1 MRAHEFAIEAATD
14 VSRRGFLKGLASIAA
29 STAMPQNAVAKI
41 LKAVPKSQIEILD
54 DLFKNVHPIV
64 LDTVGSEYGRVGVH
78 GEHAISAFTNS
89 EYDALHKLVRPL
101 YKEQGFATERDAVNA
116 LKKIATMSS
125 KTTNEY
131 YKVFEYLLGRPLEV
145 RKLENILASHGTNVD
160 SFFGQMMQNE
170 PFEEAFMQLS
180 NEAYMN
186 IGGARYFEPIA
197 NLKPL
202 PQNWA
207 TALGRSVKQ
216 FTNNAGQV
224 SRFTGKNYLDKKL
237 PDLSPQQLAK
247 QKTAQDKVDKQT
259 KEPEKPKELEKPKDV
274 EKKITSYGGTA
285 TGKFDTRK
293 PLTAKISN

>member
-1 MRAHEFAIEAATD
+1 MRISEIIVEAPTD

-54 DLFKNVHPIV
+54 DLFKNVHPMV
-64 LDTVGSEYGRVGVH
+64 LDTVAHDYGIGVH

-89 EYDALHKLVRPL
+89 EYDALHRLVRPL

-145 RKLENILASHGTNVD
+145 RKLESILASHGTNID
-160 SFFGQMMQNE
+160 SFFGQMMKNE

-180 NEAYMN
+180 NEVYMN

-207 TALGRSVKQ
+207 TALGQSVKR
-216 FTNNAGQV
+216 FANNAGQV

-237 PDLSPQQLAK
+237 PDLSPQQLDQRNAI
-247 QKTAQDKVDKQT
+247 QNRVDK
-259 KEPEKPKELEKPKDV
+259 EKKDQEKQKELEKPKDD
-274 EKKITSYGGTA
+274 EKKITSYSGSA
-285 TGKFDTRK
+285 TGRFVK
-293 PLTAKISN
+293 PITAKVNA